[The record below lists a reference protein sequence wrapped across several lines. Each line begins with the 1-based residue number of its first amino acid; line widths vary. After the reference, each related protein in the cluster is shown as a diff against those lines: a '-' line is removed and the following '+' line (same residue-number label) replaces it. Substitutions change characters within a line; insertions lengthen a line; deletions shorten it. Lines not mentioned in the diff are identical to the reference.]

1 MGQQSSHESRVGNLL
16 ISFLSDLSFFAKKL
30 AHERFTNIRVICSFA
45 LLWWVTWVNRSQSL
59 FSHEWPERFAHG
71 RSFVMSD
78 LNNSLTV
85 AHVSWAIWAKRSQ
98 SLIKMSNFEWMRDEP
113 IGAQLFW
120 LIGPP
125 KLVQLWVLLTR
136 ETSFSPKIRTYWCR
150 ILILQQANGEWANSQ
165 PCMKDDL

>member
-1 MGQQSSHESRVGNLL
+1 MILFIFVEWIACFLWAKEWMSNLL
-16 ISFLSDLSFFAKKL
+16 TK
-30 AHERFTNIRVICSFA
+30 NRVICSFA